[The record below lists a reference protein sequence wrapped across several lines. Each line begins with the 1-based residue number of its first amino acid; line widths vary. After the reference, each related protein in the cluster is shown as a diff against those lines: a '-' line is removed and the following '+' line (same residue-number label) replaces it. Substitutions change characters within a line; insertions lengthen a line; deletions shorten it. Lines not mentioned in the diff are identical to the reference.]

1 MSRHDDVVHDNI
13 QFNNNNNNQTLNMF
27 PLKDCDNRQSAYCVN
42 IVSVTLIQT
51 GIQNLDIQKD
61 GGRG

>member
-42 IVSVTLIQT
+42 IVSTYL
-51 GIQNLDIQKD
+51 L
-61 GGRG
+61 R